1 MKKIEIKTYE
11 MGESL
16 LAAIIFLILGV
27 FLITDP
33 KGMIQIALYIFGGF
47 VTLLGVFKLLLYY
60 KTPDGNKREII
71 NGGVFIILGMALIL
85 CVAIFYD
92 QVETVLR
99 LITAVYLLYVGI
111 NRLVSAFKTKG
122 DKKPY
127 FINALVIIL
136 IAVLMA
142 VIPGMPLFVVGIL
155 ITLYAITE
163 IVGFVFGR
171 KNQNEVKV
179 TEAVIIKEQ
188 IATKENDDDVK
199 LLEDKGE

>member
-16 LAAIIFLILGV
+16 FAAIIFFLFGV

-33 KGMIQIALYIFGGF
+33 KGIIQIALYIFGGF
-47 VTLLGVFKLLLYY
+47 ITLLGIFKLLLYY
-60 KTPDGNKREII
+60 KNSSDGNKREIL
-71 NGGVFIILGMALIL
+71 NGGVFILLGMALIL

-99 LITAVYLLYVGI
+99 YVTAIYLLYVGV

-127 FINALVIIL
+127 FINAAIIIL
-136 IAVLMA
+136 LAVLMA
-142 VIPGMPLFVVGIL
+142 VIPGMPLFAVGIL
-155 ITLYAITE
+155 IVLYAITE

-171 KNQNEVKV
+171 KNQSEVKV
-179 TEAVIIKEQ
+179 AEAVIVNEQ
-188 IATKENDDDVK
+188 IETKSEDVK
-199 LLEDKGE
+199 LLGKGE

>member
-16 LAAIIFLILGV
+16 FSAIIFLIFGI

-33 KGMIQIALYIFGGF
+33 KSIIQIALYIFGGF
-47 VTLLGVFKLLLYY
+47 VTLLGIFKLLLYY
-60 KTPDGNKREII
+60 KTSDGNKKEIL
-71 NGGVFIILGMALIL
+71 NGGVFILLGMALIL
-85 CVAIFYD
+85 CVAIFYN

-99 LITAVYLLYVGI
+99 YITAIYLMYVGI

-127 FINALVIIL
+127 FINALIIIFL
-136 IAVLMA
+136 AVLMA

-171 KNQNEVKV
+171 KNKTETNTV
-179 TEAVIIKEQ
+179 TEAVIINEQ
-188 IATKENDDDVK
+188 IDTKTEDVK
-199 LLEDKGE
+199 LLEKGE

>member
-16 LAAIIFLILGV
+16 FSAIIFLIFGI

-33 KGMIQIALYIFGGF
+33 KSIIQIALYIFGGF
-47 VTLLGVFKLLLYY
+47 VTLLGIFKLLLYY
-60 KTPDGNKREII
+60 KTSDGNKKEIL
-71 NGGVFIILGMALIL
+71 NGGVFILLGMALIL
-85 CVAIFYD
+85 CVAIFYN

-99 LITAVYLLYVGI
+99 YITAIYLLYVGI

-127 FINALVIIL
+127 FINALIIIFL
-136 IAVLMA
+136 AVLMA
-142 VIPGMPLFVVGIL
+142 VIPGMPLFAVGIL

-171 KNQNEVKV
+171 KNKTETNTVA
-179 TEAVIIKEQ
+179 EAVIINEQ
-188 IATKENDDDVK
+188 IDTKTEDVK
-199 LLEDKGE
+199 LLEKGE

>member
-1 MKKIEIKTYE
+1 MNILINIC
-11 MGESL
+11 
-16 LAAIIFLILGV
+16 AIIG
-27 FLITDP
+27 
-33 KGMIQIALYIFGGF
+33 
-47 VTLLGVFKLLLYY
+47 
-60 KTPDGNKREII
+60 
-71 NGGVFIILGMALIL
+71 
-85 CVAIFYD
+85 
-92 QVETVLR
+92 
-99 LITAVYLLYVGI
+99 
-111 NRLVSAFKTKG
+111 
-122 DKKPY
+122 
-127 FINALVIIL
+127 ALVIIL

-188 IATKENDDDVK
+188 IATKENNDDVK

>member
-16 LAAIIFLILGV
+16 FSAIIFLIFGI

-33 KGMIQIALYIFGGF
+33 KSIIQIALYIFGGF
-47 VTLLGVFKLLLYY
+47 VTLLGIFKLLLYY
-60 KTPDGNKREII
+60 KTNDGNKKEIL
-71 NGGVFIILGMALIL
+71 NGGVFILLGMALIL
-85 CVAIFYD
+85 CVAIFYN

-99 LITAVYLLYVGI
+99 YITAIYLMYVGI

-127 FINALVIIL
+127 FINALIIIFL
-136 IAVLMA
+136 AVLMA

-171 KNQNEVKV
+171 KNKIETNTV
-179 TEAVIIKEQ
+179 TEAVIINEQ
-188 IATKENDDDVK
+188 IDTKTEDVK
-199 LLEDKGE
+199 LLEKNE

>member
-16 LAAIIFLILGV
+16 LAAIIFFLFGV

-33 KGMIQIALYIFGGF
+33 KGIIQIALYIFGGF
-47 VTLLGVFKLLLYY
+47 ITLLGIFKLLLYY
-60 KTPDGNKREII
+60 KSSAEGNKKEII
-71 NGGVFIILGMALIL
+71 NGGVFILLGMALIL

-99 LITAVYLLYVGI
+99 YVTAIYLLYVGV

-127 FINALVIIL
+127 FINAAIIIL
-136 IAVLMA
+136 LAVLMA
-142 VIPGMPLFVVGIL
+142 VIPGMPLFAVGIL
-155 ITLYAITE
+155 IVLYAITE

-171 KNQNEVKV
+171 KNQSEVKV
-179 TEAVIIKEQ
+179 AEAVIVKEQ
-188 IATKENDDDVK
+188 IETKNEDIK
-199 LLEDKGE
+199 LLGKGE

>member
-16 LAAIIFLILGV
+16 FSAIIFLIFGI

-33 KGMIQIALYIFGGF
+33 KSIIQIALYIFGGF
-47 VTLLGVFKLLLYY
+47 VTLLGIFKLLLYY
-60 KTPDGNKREII
+60 KTNDGNKKEIL
-71 NGGVFIILGMALIL
+71 NGGVFILLGMALIL
-85 CVAIFYD
+85 CVAIFYN

-99 LITAVYLLYVGI
+99 YITAIYLMYVGI

-127 FINALVIIL
+127 FINALIIIFL
-136 IAVLMA
+136 AVLMA

-171 KNQNEVKV
+171 KNKIETNTV
-179 TEAVIIKEQ
+179 TEAVIINEQ
-188 IATKENDDDVK
+188 IDTKTEDVK
-199 LLEDKGE
+199 LLEKGE

>member
-16 LAAIIFLILGV
+16 FSAIIFLIFGI

-33 KGMIQIALYIFGGF
+33 KSIIQIALYIFGGF
-47 VTLLGVFKLLLYY
+47 VTLLGIFKLLLYY
-60 KTPDGNKREII
+60 KTSDGNKKEIL
-71 NGGVFIILGMALIL
+71 NGGVFILLGMALIL
-85 CVAIFYD
+85 CVAIFYN

-99 LITAVYLLYVGI
+99 YITAIYLLYVGI

-127 FINALVIIL
+127 FINALIIIFL
-136 IAVLMA
+136 AVLMA
-142 VIPGMPLFVVGIL
+142 IIPGMPLFAVGIL

-171 KNQNEVKV
+171 KNKV
-179 TEAVIIKEQ
+179 ETNTVAEAVIINEQ
-188 IATKENDDDVK
+188 IDTKSEDVK
-199 LLEDKGE
+199 LLEKGE